1 LIRHN
6 RQQAKALGLPTC
18 YGSLCKKHPEL
29 EGLRRVCGS
38 CVECGRENT
47 RLRRAADPD
56 KYKEQSKKSHKKEWE
71 NILKDPVLHAKKNE
85 ANKKYYA
92 KNKTKV
98 REGILNWSANN
109 QEKVKLYA
117 KRVRQNNKGTVNFH
131 TAKRRYSKIQRTP
144 AWLTEDDHWMI
155 QEAYELAALRTKMF
169 GFPWHVDHILP
180 LQGKTVSGLHVP
192 LNLQVIPGKD
202 NVAKSNSYEVQP

>member
-1 LIRHN
+1 MIRHT

-29 EGLRRVCGS
+29 EGLRRVSGA
-38 CVECGRENT
+38 CVECCRENT

-56 KYKEQSKKSHKKEWE
+56 KYKEQNKKNHKKEWE

-98 REGILNWSANN
+98 RAGILNWSKNN
-109 QEKVKLYA
+109 LDKVKLYA
-117 KRVRQNNKGTVNFH
+117 KRIKQVHKGKTNAH
-131 TAKRRYSKIQRTP
+131 TAKRRAAKLQRTP
-144 AWLTEDDHWMI
+144 HWLTEDDHWMI
-155 QEAYELAALRTKMF
+155 EEAYSLAALRTKMF
-169 GFPWHVDHILP
+169 GFPWHVDHVIP
-180 LQGKTVSGLHVP
+180 LQGKNVSGLHVP
-192 LNLQVIPGKD
+192 INLQVIPGVD
-202 NVAKSNSYEVQP
+202 NDVKSNRFEVQF